1 MKKIICLTISFTLL
15 IYINACTGYEPIF
28 STKNLQLEIGDYSI
42 KGNKILGKQ
51 IYAKL
56 YNLLKSNNNNPAAQ
70 SINISIEVLKDKTAQ
85 VKNSVG
91 KILEYKVSITT
102 NVEISDFLT
111 NDQILSHTFTYSSLY
126 KVEDQYSETIK
137 LENKIIENLI
147 NKTYQNLLIKIIEVR

>member
-1 MKKIICLTISFTLL
+1 MKKIIYLTISFTLL

-28 STKNLQLEIGDYSI
+28 STTNLQLEIGDYSI
-42 KGNKILGKQ
+42 KGNKRLGKQ

-56 YNLLKSNNNNPAAQ
+56 YNLSKSNSNNPAAQ

-91 KILEYKVSITT
+91 KILEYKINITT

-111 NDQILSHTFTYSSLY
+111 NDHI
-126 KVEDQYSETIK
+126 
-137 LENKIIENLI
+137 
-147 NKTYQNLLIKIIEVR
+147 